1 MGFVCCDD
9 LHAPFLVV
17 QRVQD
22 FVQARVSLLLVHEL
36 HQLCKA
42 DVFPFCTIW
51 EDNEMNKMGV
61 TTKEESRWE
70 NKVENKCDI
79 LQEIENI
86 LYFILQR

>member
-1 MGFVCCDD
+1 MCCDD

-22 FVQARVSLLLVHEL
+22 FVQARVSLFLVHEL

-42 DVFPFCTIW
+42 DVLPFGAVW

-61 TTKEESRWE
+61 TAKEESGWG
-70 NKVENKCDI
+70 KVEKK
-79 LQEIENI
+79 NI
-86 LYFILQR
+86 FFYEK